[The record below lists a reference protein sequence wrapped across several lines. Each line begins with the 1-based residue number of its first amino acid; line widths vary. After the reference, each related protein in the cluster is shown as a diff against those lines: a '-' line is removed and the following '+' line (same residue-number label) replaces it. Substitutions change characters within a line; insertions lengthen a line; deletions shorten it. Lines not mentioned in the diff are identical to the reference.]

1 MAVTQ
6 AQVAQLYV
14 ALFNRAPEGAGFNA
28 WVSAGATK
36 TQAQIANDMLNSD
49 AAIAY
54 YGGSIDQDRDFV
66 EMIYKNILGKDYSQ
80 DPDGINAWVKHL
92 QLGNSRGDTLV
103 KLFDVA
109 SSAAARAAD
118 PVAAKVFENKTE
130 ISKYMAEKIPAIDR
144 NGSGDYNYTPFQEI
158 IRTTNSTNLNEQK
171 AKVDQLADSVF
182 HTLTTS
188 EDTINGTAKPDVIN
202 GVISSVVS
210 ENTFNPEDKIDGGAG
225 NDTLSASMSTNFN
238 GFTTGHLKNVENLNL
253 TNISGTRKVFDAT
266 GVEGLRNIK
275 TDGSS
280 ATRVI
285 NLATIVDLSAID
297 IKSGDILLT
306 YSPTIVSGN
315 SDEQNLTLDNVGAAT
330 PEGMMSNSI
339 STTFSGIEKLNI
351 TTKGS
356 ASYIKDVNVKNVTVK
371 GSAALN
377 LTLAGDKD
385 SPNGITTTFDASA
398 LAANLTADLV
408 GGFTTLEDVKGGK
421 GDDWFKANINDAS
434 VGIFKVNGGDGNDTL
449 EFNEL
454 RGGLDTARKLES
466 TSIENLIFK
475 NSEIS
480 TGTPAVLDLEK
491 SPDVVKL
498 TVGLKSGQ
506 SGKLLNV
513 INSKID
519 TLNYITNDGRAN
531 KITIDSTALTAINY
545 VNETTSDSLLASI
558 TAPEAAKLD
567 VTLKGIISGSA
578 TIKADKAKAITLTM
592 DSKDVDGKYLDFDA
606 PLATT
611 MKVTT
616 TQVDSVFGSTGNL
629 RALKTLDV
637 TTAGKFGL
645 GGNLD
650 LLSTINLKGI
660 DEKSAARVVAGVSS
674 LPLGSR
680 SSSIQDINLTAD
692 HLQATKEKYG
702 YESLEAFLNTQGTIN
717 VFLNNNTQGDVKIN
731 TNNAGSLNLINNST
745 NIQHLILTSRD
756 RAVPN
761 NDQRFFSD
769 VIDTVTIRGGT
780 AHKATIGSISANKI
794 DIDLSKTLGVTTFI
808 NDGSL
813 FLSWLQAN
821 DINLKISQITGTN
834 GQTINLRMAGGRD
847 FKADIT
853 GSVKSDKIEITKVNN
868 VSGIENIKVSGDLG
882 AGYDEYTLNTK
893 NTGSTL
899 RTIDLSG
906 LKNVEKGTITLDALN
921 AKNLISLKAT
931 DGEDTVTLL
940 NNMLSETT
948 IRNLDV
954 SLGAGD
960 DTITFGTLT
969 ANKTITV
976 SGGAG
981 SDIFDVSNAKTD
993 RDASKYVVVSDV
1005 GGGDKIKFGEVS
1017 SIKKIEDD
1025 VVKNKTTL
1033 KEAINAAIAGNQT
1046 DTAGDI
1052 ADKVFYFTY
1061 GGDTYVVH
1069 NAASTVNGTPDTLT
1083 TDDTIVKLA
1092 GVRADDLIATYDST
1106 QGTFNIN

>member
-80 DPDGINAWVKHL
+80 DPNGINAWVKHL

-130 ISKYMAEKIPAIDR
+130 ISKYMAEKIPSIDR

-171 AKVDQLADSVF
+171 AKVDQLAGSVF

-188 EDTINGTAKPDVIN
+188 EDTINGTAKPDVIS

-210 ENTFNPEDKIDGGAG
+210 ENTFNPEDKIDGGAE

-315 SDEQNLTLDNVGAAT
+315 SNEQNLTLDNVGAAT

-356 ASYIKDVNVKNVTVK
+356 ASYIKDVNIKNITVK
-371 GSAALN
+371 GDAALDIA
-377 LTLAGDKD
+377 LAGTKT
-385 SPNGITTTFDASA
+385 SPNGITTNFDASA
-398 LAANLTADLV
+398 LNANLSANLV
-408 GGFTTLEDVKGGK
+408 GGFNTLEDVKGGK

-449 EFNEL
+449 EFNDL
-454 RGGLDTARKLES
+454 NGGLDTARKLES

-480 TGTPAVLDLEK
+480 TGTPAVLDLQK

-519 TLNYITNDGRAN
+519 TLNYITNDERAN

-545 VNETTSDSLLASI
+545 VNETASDSLLASI

-592 DSKDVDGKYLDFDA
+592 DSKDVDGKNLNFDA
-606 PLATT
+606 ALASS

-616 TQVDSVFGSTGNL
+616 VQEDSKFQSAGNK
-629 RALKTLDV
+629 LKSLKSLDV
-637 TTAGKFGL
+637 TTAGKFEL
-645 GGNLD
+645 NGNATAD
-650 LLSTINLKGI
+650 DFATLSTINLKGTN
-660 DEKSAARVVAGVSS
+660 EKSSATVVAGVQSTVA
-674 LPLGSR
+674 GAR

-692 HLQATKEKYG
+692 NLQATVEKHHYQ
-702 YESLEAFLNTQGTIN
+702 SLHATLNTQGTIN
-717 VFLNNNTQGDVKIN
+717 VFLNNNTQGDVEIDVS
-731 TNNAGSLNLINNST
+731 NAGSLNIENNSV
-745 NIQHLILTSRD
+745 NVQHLILSSTNHYTD
-756 RAVPN
+756 A
-761 NDQRFFSD
+761 
-769 VIDTVTIRGGT
+769 IDTVTIKGGT
-780 AHKATIGSISANKI
+780 AHKATIGNIAANKI
-794 DIDLSKTLGVTTFI
+794 DIDLSKTLGLTSFKDNGT
-808 NDGSL
+808 D
-813 FLSWLQAN
+813 SWMVAN
-821 DINLKISQITGTN
+821 DIKLKISHITGTN
-834 GQTINLRMAGGRD
+834 EGTIDLRMAGGRD

-853 GSVKSDKIEITKVNN
+853 GSVKSDKIKIIKDNN

-882 AGYDEYTLNTK
+882 AGYDEYTLNTN

-993 RDASKYVVVSDV
+993 TNASKYVVVSDV
-1005 GGGDKIKFGEVS
+1005 GGGDKIKFGAVS
-1017 SIKKIEDD
+1017 SIEKIEDD

-1033 KEAINAAIAGNQT
+1033 KEAINAAIADNQT
-1046 DTAGDI
+1046 PTAGDI
-1052 ADKVFYFTY
+1052 VNKVFYFTY

-1069 NAASTVNGTPDTLT
+1069 NAASTASGTPDTLT
-1083 TDDTIVKLA
+1083 TDDTVVKLA

>member
-80 DPDGINAWVKHL
+80 DPNGINAWVKHL

-171 AKVDQLADSVF
+171 AKVDQLAGSVF

-188 EDTINGTAKPDVIN
+188 EDTINGTAKPDVIS

-210 ENTFNPEDKIDGGAG
+210 ENTFNPEDKIDGGAE

-356 ASYIKDVNVKNVTVK
+356 ASYIKDVNVKNVAVK

-377 LTLAGDKD
+377 VTLAGDKD

-398 LAANLTADLV
+398 LVANLTADLV

-421 GDDWFKANINDAS
+421 GDDWFKANINSAS

-449 EFNEL
+449 EFNDL
-454 RGGLDTARKLES
+454 DGGLDTARKLES

-567 VTLKGIISGSA
+567 VTLKGIISGIA

-592 DSKDVDGKYLDFDA
+592 DSKDVDGKNLNFDA
-606 PLATT
+606 ALASS

-616 TQVDSVFGSTGNL
+616 VQEDSKFQSAGNK
-629 RALKTLDV
+629 LKSLKSLDV
-637 TTAGKFGL
+637 TTAGKFEL
-645 GGNLD
+645 NGNATAD
-650 LLSTINLKGI
+650 DFATLSTINLKGTN
-660 DEKSAARVVAGVSS
+660 EKSSATVVAGVQSTVA
-674 LPLGSR
+674 GAR

-692 HLQATKEKYG
+692 NLQATVEKHHYQ
-702 YESLEAFLNTQGTIN
+702 SLHATLNTQGTIN
-717 VFLNNNTQGDVKIN
+717 VFLNNNTQGDVEIDVS
-731 TNNAGSLNLINNST
+731 NAGSLNIENNSV
-745 NIQHLILTSRD
+745 NVQHLILSSTNHYTD
-756 RAVPN
+756 A
-761 NDQRFFSD
+761 
-769 VIDTVTIRGGT
+769 IDTVTIKGGT
-780 AHKATIGSISANKI
+780 AHKATIGNIAANKI
-794 DIDLSKTLGVTTFI
+794 DIDLSKTLGLTSFKDNGTA
-808 NDGSL
+808 
-813 FLSWLQAN
+813 SWMVAN
-821 DINLKISQITGTN
+821 DIKLKISHITGTN
-834 GQTINLRMAGGRD
+834 EETIDLRMAGGRD

-853 GSVKSDKIEITKVNN
+853 GSVKSDKIKITKDNN

-882 AGYDEYTLNTK
+882 AGYDEYTLNT
-893 NTGSTL
+893 NSTGSTL

-993 RDASKYVVVSDV
+993 ANASKYVVVSDV
-1005 GGGDKIKFGEVS
+1005 GGGDKIKFGAVS
-1017 SIKKIEDD
+1017 SIEKIEDD

-1033 KEAINAAIAGNQT
+1033 KEAINAAIAANQT
-1046 DTAGDI
+1046 PTAGDI

>member
-36 TQAQIANDMLNSD
+36 TQAQIANDMLKSD

-118 PVAAKVFENKTE
+118 PVAAAVFENKTE

-371 GSAALN
+371 GSTALN

-421 GDDWFKANINDAS
+421 GDDWFKANINSAS

-449 EFNEL
+449 EFNDL
-454 RGGLDTARKLES
+454 DGGLDTARKLES

-545 VNETTSDSLLASI
+545 VNETTSDSFLASI

-592 DSKDVDGKYLDFDA
+592 DSKDVDGKNLNFDA
-606 PLATT
+606 ALASS

-616 TQVDSVFGSTGNL
+616 VQEDSKFQSAGNK
-629 RALKTLDV
+629 LKSLKSLDV
-637 TTAGKFGL
+637 TTAGKFEL
-645 GGNLD
+645 SGNATAD
-650 LLSTINLKGI
+650 DFATLSTINLKGTN
-660 DEKSAARVVAGVSS
+660 EKSSATVVAGVQST
-674 LPLGSR
+674 LAGDR

-692 HLQATKEKYG
+692 NLQATVEKHHYQ
-702 YESLEAFLNTQGTIN
+702 SLHATLNTQGTIN
-717 VFLNNNTQGDVKIN
+717 VFLNNNTQGDVEIDVS
-731 TNNAGSLNLINNST
+731 NAGSLNIENNSV
-745 NIQHLILTSRD
+745 NVQHLILSSTNHYTD
-756 RAVPN
+756 A
-761 NDQRFFSD
+761 
-769 VIDTVTIRGGT
+769 IDTVTIKGGT
-780 AHKATIGSISANKI
+780 AHKATIGNIAANKI
-794 DIDLSKTLGVTTFI
+794 DIDLSKTLGLTSFKDNGI
-808 NDGSL
+808 A
-813 FLSWLQAN
+813 SWMVAN
-821 DINLKISQITGTN
+821 DIKLKISHITGTN
-834 GQTINLRMAGGRD
+834 EETIDLRMAGGRD

-853 GSVKSDKIEITKVNN
+853 GSVKSDKIKIIKDNN

-882 AGYDEYTLNTK
+882 AGYDEYTLSTN

-931 DGEDTVTLL
+931 DGEDTVTLH

-981 SDIFDVSNAKTD
+981 SDIFDVSSAKTD
-993 RDASKYVVVSDV
+993 TNASKYVVVSDV
-1005 GGGDKIKFGEVS
+1005 GGGDKIKFGAVS
-1017 SIKKIEDD
+1017 SIEKIEDD

-1033 KEAINAAIAGNQT
+1033 KEAINAAIADNQT
-1046 DTAGDI
+1046 PAVGDI
-1052 ADKVFYFTY
+1052 VNKVFYFTY

-1069 NAASTVNGTPDTLT
+1069 NAASTAIGTPDTLT
-1083 TDDTIVKLA
+1083 TDDTVVKLA